1 MKKIFLIIGIVLI
14 GIQFIRPSKND
25 TTEIS
30 KNHIQNVPSNIQKI
44 LKTSCNDCHSNHTVY
59 PWYNDIAPVS
69 WFLASHINDGKEHL
83 NFDTWMAYNEHQKEH
98 IIKDLKK
105 VIKKNQMPLSSYTI
119 IHKNAVLTDKD
130 KKDLLEWINTLK

>member
-83 NFDTWMAYNEHQKEH
+83 NFDTWTAYNEHQKEH